1 MKCDLREDERTR
13 ERLARHGEKCVAYD
27 EGLAM
32 AKHIRAVRY
41 LGTMSS
47 SRVILTLECSAKHNR
62 GVLEAFTEASRVSL
76 TARAVGGD
84 GRVPEEEKKKS
95 CVIS

>member
-1 MKCDLREDERTR
+1 MW
-13 ERLARHGEKCVAYD
+13 
-27 EGLAM
+27 
-32 AKHIRAVRY
+32 I
-41 LGTMSS
+41 
-47 SRVILTLECSAKHNR
+47 ECSAKHNR

-84 GRVPEEEKKKS
+84 GRVPHEEKKSSS